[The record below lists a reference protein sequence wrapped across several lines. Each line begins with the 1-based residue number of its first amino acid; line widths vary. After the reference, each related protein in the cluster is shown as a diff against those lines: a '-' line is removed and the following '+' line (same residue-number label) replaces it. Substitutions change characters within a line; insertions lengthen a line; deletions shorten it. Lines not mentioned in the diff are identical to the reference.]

1 MSSITERH
9 IEGIIMRPGRLLAM
23 AILLAS
29 LAIAGCTSR
38 NAPTTSAAPTPTTPS
53 PVTTTAT
60 GGPTTTVAPPSSAGP
75 GAATCAETRA
85 WGTGAKQSAASS
97 TAPLYLIRVGRHDC
111 YDRVVFDV
119 NAVDAVGYHVQYVE
133 VVSDDGSGTP
143 RPVAGGAALE
153 VVIRAPAQGFD
164 SQGHQPGRFLAQP
177 GQVLYSPAQLAGWP
191 SLREVRYANSFEGQT
206 TIAVGVRARVPFRAF
221 TLLSTRDQVMRVV
234 LDIAR

>member
-1 MSSITERH
+1 MRH
-9 IEGIIMRPGRLLAM
+9 GRPLTI

-38 NAPTTSAAPTPTTPS
+38 AAPTTSAAPAAPTPS
-53 PVTTTAT
+53 PVATTAST
-60 GGPTTTVAPPSSAGP
+60 PTTIGGPATTSTALKPPAC
-75 GAATCAETRA
+75 TETRA
-85 WGTGAKQSAASS
+85 WGTGVKQSAVSS
-97 TAPLYLIRVGRHDC
+97 TAPLYLIRVGQHGC

-119 NAVDAVGYHVQYVE
+119 NAPDAVGYHVQYVD
-133 VVSDDGSGTP
+133 VVRDDGSGTP

-164 SQGHQPGRFLAQP
+164 SQGHQPGRFLATP
-177 GQVLYSPAQLAGWP
+177 GQVFYSPAQLAGWR

-206 TIAVGVRARVPFRAF
+206 TVAVGVRARVPFRVF
-221 TLLSTRDQVMRVV
+221 TLLNARDHVMRVV